1 MDIIK
6 IIAGFLSGIIGGMG
20 LGGGAVLLIYLRVF
34 ENTEQIRAQG
44 INLLFFLPIGAVAVA
59 VYAFKKLIEWKTVLK
74 FVLLGVPGCI
84 GSIMLTDIIGG
95 KYLGKIFAVIL
106 LILGILEIIK
116 GFLLKV
122 REKHGIIKKE

>member
-6 IIAGFLSGIIGGMG
+6 IIAGFLSGVIGGMG

-34 ENTEQIRAQG
+34 ADTEQIRAQG

-59 VYAFKKLIEWKTVLK
+59 VYAYKHLIKWKTVLK
-74 FVLLGVPGCI
+74 FSLFGVPGCI
-84 GSIMLTDIIGG
+84 GAIMLTDIIGG
-95 KYLGKIFAVIL
+95 KMLSKIFALIL
-106 LILGILEIIK
+106 IILGICEIIK

-122 REKHGIIKKE
+122 KEKRGNIKKE